1 MILLFRWSLIG
12 WMALMLLTGAVA
24 AVPVH
29 AKEPQRTALADD
41 PHLSLLKRSLNLLTH
56 QKQFSFTAETGYDS
70 VQDDGQKIEFGSR
83 RRLIIQRPD
92 RIRMESHDRNGHQ
105 LQVIYNGKE
114 ISFFTPRENKYAIK
128 SKTGTLDDFLNHLVN
143 DLKVQIPLAQVGYKN
158 FAEIA
163 MKDFDTGFKV
173 GESVVAEILCDH
185 LVFRN
190 DQIDFQI
197 WIRKS
202 GDPLPVRWVITYKHE
217 EGQPQFWVQFIEWN
231 LNPRIEDSTFT
242 FTPPKGAER
251 IQFAPLES
259 ASSQETEPLQREEQP

>member
-1 MILLFRWSLIG
+1 
-12 WMALMLLTGAVA
+12 MLLASAVA

-56 QKQFSFTAETGYDS
+56 QKQFSFTAESGYDS

-114 ISFFTPRENKYAIK
+114 YAIK

-158 FAEIA
+158 FNEIV
-163 MKDFDTGFKV
+163 MKDFDTGYKV

-231 LNPRIEDSTFT
+231 LNPKIEDSTFT

>member
-12 WMALMLLTGAVA
+12 WMALMLTGAVA

-41 PHLSLLKRSLNLLTH
+41 PHLSLLKRTLNLLAN

-114 ISFFTPRENKYAIK
+114 ISFFTPRDNKYAVK

-158 FAEIA
+158 FNEIV

-202 GDPLPVRWVITYKHE
+202 GDPLPVRWVITYKRN

-231 LNPRIEDSTFT
+231 LNPKIEDSTFS

-251 IQFAPLES
+251 IQFASRIS
-259 ASSQETEPLQREEQP
+259 ADQQGVENPVKEEKQ

>member
-12 WMALMLLTGAVA
+12 WMALMLLAGAAA

-29 AKEPQRTALADD
+29 AEEPLRTALADD
-41 PHLSLLKRSLNLLTH
+41 PHLSLLKRSLNLLTN

-114 ISFFTPRENKYAIK
+114 ISFFTPRDNKYAVK
-128 SKTGTLDDFLNHLVN
+128 SITGTLDDFLNHLVN

-173 GESVVAEILCDH
+173 GESVVAKILCDH

-202 GDPLPVRWVITYKHE
+202 GDPLPVRWVITYKNDE
-217 EGQPQFWVQFIEWN
+217 SQPQFWVQFIEWN
-231 LNPRIEDSTFT
+231 LNPRIKDSTFT

-251 IQFAPLES
+251 IEFAPLES
-259 ASSQETEPLQREEQP
+259 ASSQEMEPLQREEQP

>member
-1 MILLFRWSLIG
+1 MG
-12 WMALMLLTGAVA
+12 WIALMFLSGAVG
-24 AVPVH
+24 AVRSH
-29 AKEPQRTALADD
+29 AEEPQRTSLADD

-56 QKQFSFTAETGYDS
+56 QKQFSFTAESGYDS
-70 VQDDGQKIEFGSR
+70 VQEDGQKIEFGSR
-83 RRLIIQRPD
+83 RQIIIQRPD

-114 ISFFTPRENKYAIK
+114 ISFFTPRENKYAVK
-128 SKTGTLDDFLNHLVN
+128 SKTGTLDDFLDHLAN
-143 DLKVQIPLAQVGYKN
+143 DLQVQIPLAQVGYRN
-158 FAEIA
+158 FNEIA
-163 MKDFDTGFKV
+163 MKDFTTGFKV
-173 GESVVAEILCDH
+173 EESIITEILCDH

-202 GDPLPVRWVITYKHE
+202 GDPLPVRWIITYKKE
-217 EGQPQFWVQFIEWN
+217 EGQPQFWVQFIKWN
-231 LNPRIEDSTFT
+231 LNPKIEDSTFT

-259 ASSQETEPLQREEQP
+259 ASSQEMEPFKREEQP